1 MKDIQKRSDDELVS
15 LYVGGLNEA
24 FDVLIERY
32 DDELLSYIQIQVGNS
47 DIADDLFQD
56 TFMKVIQV
64 LKAGSY
70 QTQGKFRQWLFR
82 VAHNLVI
89 DHFRRTKTQK
99 VYSIHDDQFREEF
112 IDRFPSPSLNMEEIL
127 VEQNNRDLLRTCVAR
142 LPKEQRDVLVLR
154 FRHDMSF
161 KEIASYT
168 GVSINTA
175 LGRMRYALMNLRKMA
190 PRKVFE

>member
-64 LKAGSY
+64 LRAGSY

-82 VAHNLVI
+82 IAHNLVI

>member
-64 LKAGSY
+64 LRAGSY

-161 KEIASYT
+161 KEIANYT

>member
-64 LKAGSY
+64 LRSGSY

>member
-56 TFMKVIQV
+56 TFMKVIQI
-64 LKAGSY
+64 LRAGSY
-70 QTQGKFRQWLFR
+70 QMQGKFRQWLFR

-99 VYSIHDDQFREEF
+99 VCSIHDDQFREEF
-112 IDRFPSPSLNMEEIL
+112 IDRFPSPSPNMEEIL
-127 VEQNNRDLLRTCVAR
+127 VERNNRDLLRAYVAR

-154 FRHDMSF
+154 FHHDMSF

>member
-64 LKAGSY
+64 LRAGSY